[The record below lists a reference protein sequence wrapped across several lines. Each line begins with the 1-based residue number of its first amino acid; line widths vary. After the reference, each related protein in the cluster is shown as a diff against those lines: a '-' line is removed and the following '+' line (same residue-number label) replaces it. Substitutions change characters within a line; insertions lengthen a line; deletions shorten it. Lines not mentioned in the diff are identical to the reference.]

1 MGLHLT
7 IPFGF
12 NVPSGIFICGVINM
26 PKARRSNNSR
36 EQILDAAQ
44 KVAIEKG
51 AAKVSLDSV
60 AKEAGLTKGGVLYNF
75 PSKEALISGMLE
87 RLLSHHCPLVDE
99 RRAELEGQPNPTLQ
113 ATLGVIRTMET
124 VDKNIPMAI
133 LAAAAQNLE
142 LLQPLRDEI
151 KTRYQQIC
159 TESTVPDQIRTLWL
173 AGEGLVLMDMLG
185 LLPFGSEQKDQLLK
199 NLEQSA
205 REVQA

>member
-1 MGLHLT
+1 
-7 IPFGF
+7 
-12 NVPSGIFICGVINM
+12 M

-87 RLLSHHCPLVDE
+87 RLLGHHCPLVDE
-99 RRAELEGQPNPTLQ
+99 RRALLEGQPNPTLQ

-142 LLQPLRDEI
+142 LLQPMRDEI

-159 TESTVPDQIRTLWL
+159 SESTDPDHASLLWV
-173 AGEGLVLMDMLG
+173 AGEGLMLMDMLG
-185 LLPFGSEQKDQLLK
+185 LLPFDSTQKTRLLEG
-199 NLEQSA
+199 LEQRA
-205 REVQA
+205 REVQQ

>member
-1 MGLHLT
+1 
-7 IPFGF
+7 
-12 NVPSGIFICGVINM
+12 M

-60 AKEAGLTKGGVLYNF
+60 ANEAGLTKGGVLYNF

-87 RLLSHHCPLVDE
+87 RLLTHHCPLVDE
-99 RRAELEGQPNPTLQ
+99 RRAELQDQPNPTLQ
-113 ATLGVIRTMET
+113 ATLEVIRTLDT
-124 VDKNIPMAI
+124 IDKNIPMAI

-159 TESTVPDQIRTLWL
+159 AESTNINSIRTLWL
-173 AGEGLVLMDMLG
+173 AGEGLVFLDMLG
-185 LLPFGSEQKDQLLK
+185 LLPFDNAEKEQLLK
-199 NLEQSA
+199 SLEQTA
-205 REVQA
+205 RETRA

>member
-1 MGLHLT
+1 
-7 IPFGF
+7 
-12 NVPSGIFICGVINM
+12 M

-36 EQILDAAQ
+36 EHILDAAQ

-87 RLLSHHCPLVDE
+87 RLLGHHCPLVDE

-113 ATLGVIRTMET
+113 ATLGVIRTLET

-142 LLQPLRDEI
+142 LLQPMRDEI
-151 KTRYQQIC
+151 KQRYQQIC
-159 TESTVPDQIRTLWL
+159 SESTDPDHASLLWV
-173 AGEGLVLMDMLG
+173 AGEGLMLMDMLG

-199 NLEQSA
+199 NLEQGA
-205 REVQA
+205 RELQT